1 MNMMSP
7 FGTARSKRLSF
18 RTVFIADTYLG
29 TRGSYTDFLRRTAGD
44 NLFLVSHIIKGW
56 RLLMM
61 HSDKFDSA
69 VRSARFLALLGGCAL
84 TASFTWRFSQA
95 DSD

>member
-44 NLFLVSHIIKGW
+44 NLFLVGHIIKG
-56 RLLMM
+56 
-61 HSDKFDSA
+61 
-69 VRSARFLALLGGCAL
+69 
-84 TASFTWRFSQA
+84 
-95 DSD
+95 